1 MADKSRHFVM
11 FEMKG
16 RRGDAIAV
24 TVARQIRAFR
34 ETSAMMKTLTSD
46 ICLVF
51 IRTRWSVNSYSKLTE
66 KS

>member
-16 RRGDAIAV
+16 RHGDTIAV

-34 ETSAMMKTLTSD
+34 ETFG
-46 ICLVF
+46 LVL
-51 IRTRWSVNSYSKLTE
+51 IRTR
-66 KS
+66 